1 MPMYEYRCRN
11 CGNTFDEL
19 VSSTAISDSDIECPG
34 CGKYESE
41 KLMSAFAS
49 SGGSSVG
56 YSGGASSAGC
66 GSGGFT

>member
-19 VSSTAISDSDIECPG
+19 VTSTGINDSDIECPG

-49 SGGSSVG
+49 S
-56 YSGGASSAGC
+56 
-66 GSGGFT
+66 

>member
-11 CGNTFDEL
+11 CGSTFDEL
-19 VSSTAISDSDIECPG
+19 VTSSQADSDISCPE
-34 CGKYESE
+34 CGKYEAE

-49 SGGSSVG
+49 SGGSTSSSV
-56 YSGGASSAGC
+56 SSAGSSC